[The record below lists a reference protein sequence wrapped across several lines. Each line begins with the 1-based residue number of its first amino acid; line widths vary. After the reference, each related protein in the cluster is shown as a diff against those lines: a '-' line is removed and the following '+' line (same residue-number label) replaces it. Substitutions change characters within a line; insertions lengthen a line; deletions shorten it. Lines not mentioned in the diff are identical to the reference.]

1 MARLLAPLLF
11 AGLLGL
17 FWSGLFHLHP
27 PLGWVDP
34 GLYIHWFL
42 LAPENAAYRD
52 LDYHGARLT
61 YVLPGFLLYRLFE
74 PVLAQA
80 LLVSGFYLLGLL
92 GLHLL
97 SGALLSGVAARAVL
111 LVALGANPLWI
122 GAFARGYVDGPC
134 MALGLLALAC
144 LLRPAAPPGPLR
156 HALAGALLVLALC
169 AHALGGGMAALAVA
183 AVALLRAPG
192 WRAVLANGAAG
203 LAGVLAGFLALAL
216 AGRALGLPFLFV
228 QAFWTPLR
236 LSVDGT
242 YDGFAL
248 PLSAWLPFA
257 PRLLILPLI
266 FALPLLARPVLRA
279 EGRRGLAFLAASLV
293 PLLPLAAWFFR
304 SASLLQF
311 HFYASYLQ
319 LALVPALVLFL
330 ARVER
335 AGALPGRRGLGLL
348 VLALGLV
355 LGLGAL
361 PPLPWRQ
368 EAAMGLA
375 VWAVAGAV
383 LAGGLALAAA
393 GRLRPALPAVSLG
406 LMLAGALNAD
416 TARAYRFPGA
426 PDQAAHMRALGEFH
440 RFLSRSGGLGGSF
453 LIWMGR
459 DGYTRA
465 HGLGDAFLHDIA
477 FRGSRLRLNFL
488 DTLAATLGWHRLALG
503 FGMPVLEEQWGIAHA
518 ANIAGHGLPLITLCA
533 LPEQCRAGVAALRE
547 LGLAVEEGPVESF
560 ALPGVPGFA
569 AGRAVLSNPHRGQ
582 APPLPGQIEAI
593 LARLDGLDAA
603 APPGAPPPSPEARA
617 RPDLAGPTPRPIA
630 ALEEAGCASEAQ
642 RIACRVR
649 YRAGD
654 GRLLTRALSFQPF
667 GAVALLRAAGPAEA
681 AP

>member
-1 MARLLAPLLF
+1 MARLATPLLF

-42 LAPENAAYRD
+42 LAPENAAHRD

-74 PVLAQA
+74 PALAQA

-92 GLHLL
+92 ALHLL
-97 SGALLSGVAARAVL
+97 SGALLRGVAARAVL
-111 LVALGANPLWI
+111 LVALGANPLWV

-144 LLRPAAPPGPLR
+144 LLRPTAPPGALR

-192 WRAVLANGAAG
+192 WRARLVNGAAG
-203 LAGVLAGFLALAL
+203 LAGVLGAFLALGL
-216 AGRALGLPFLFV
+216 AARALGLPFLFV

-248 PLSAWLPFA
+248 PASAWLPFA
-257 PRLLILPLI
+257 PRLLILPLLL
-266 FALPLLARPVLRA
+266 ALPVLAWPVLRA
-279 EGRRGLAFLAASLV
+279 EGRRGLALLAAILV

-319 LALVPALVLFL
+319 LALAPALVVFL
-330 ARVER
+330 ARAER

-348 VLALGLV
+348 LLALGLA

-368 EAAMGLA
+368 EAGLGLA
-375 VWAVAGAV
+375 AWTLAGAV
-383 LAGGLALAAA
+383 LACGLGLAAA
-393 GRLRPALPAVSLG
+393 GRLRPALPALALG

-416 TARAYRFPGA
+416 TARAYRYPGA
-426 PDQAAHMRALGEFH
+426 PDQAAHMRALTEFH
-440 RFLSRSGGLGGSF
+440 RFLARSGGLGGSYV
-453 LIWMGR
+453 IWVAR
-459 DGYTRA
+459 EGYTRA

-488 DTLAATLGWHRLALG
+488 DTLAATLGWHRMALG
-503 FGMPVLEEQWGIAHA
+503 FAMPGFDEGWAPLHA
-518 ANIAGHGLPLITLCA
+518 ANIGPQPLPLITLCTA
-533 LPEQCRAGVAALRE
+533 PAECLAGAAALRE
-547 LGLAVEEGPVESF
+547 LGLHVEEGPV
-560 ALPGVPGFA
+560 AAIARPGVPGFA
-569 AGRAVLSNPHRGQ
+569 AGRALLSNPHYG
-582 APPLPGQIEAI
+582 APPPLPGQIEAI
-593 LARLDGLDAA
+593 LARLEGLDAA
-603 APPGAPPPSPEARA
+603 AAPPPSPEARA
-617 RPDLAGPTPRPIA
+617 RPALAGPAHQPVA
-630 ALEEAGCASEAQ
+630 AIEETGCAPEAG
-642 RIACRVR
+642 RILCRVR
-649 YRAGD
+649 YRAAD
-654 GRLLTRALSFQPF
+654 GRLLRRELSFQPF
-667 GAVALLRAAGPAEA
+667 GAVAMLQAAGPAEP